1 MVLSEKVALSKTDE
15 DFTARNAWQSVT
27 VEQGAT
33 NGKVLLF
40 GGKDSED
47 DREFN
52 QVYLLDLAD
61 GKTLKRIHFQEGK
74 VIPPKRNSH
83 TFVRA
88 VGEDQRA
95 FLACGANSDGPLKD
109 IYEVDLKSFEFTKLV
124 LDESEMLLSATEM
137 HTCHVYNNNTELLLV
152 GGRALPSNETDHEK
166 I

>member
-61 GKTLKRIHFQEGK
+61 GKTLKRIHF
-74 VIPPKRNSH
+74 
-83 TFVRA
+83 
-88 VGEDQRA
+88 
-95 FLACGANSDGPLKD
+95 
-109 IYEVDLKSFEFTKLV
+109 
-124 LDESEMLLSATEM
+124 
-137 HTCHVYNNNTELLLV
+137 
-152 GGRALPSNETDHEK
+152 
-166 I
+166 